1 MKKLLAIAGGLL
13 AASGAYA
20 GFEMPALSINSN
32 IKFETADVSEG
43 LRSMDQN
50 FKSTVEVGLPLFG
63 KSDLYVGVD
72 TTLATNRRKG
82 QSNEVEPYVGFSYD
96 ITDMFTLDLG
106 YQFSRKL
113 SVKGDNNEEIE
124 DEELRLANGGKV
136 TDAIKKQARENLKDL
151 PKANFHKIYVGVM
164 ADIMM
169 KPSIYFEYDTTQK
182 KANIEGAVDYMF
194 DLVNFGAGGLGIDVG
209 ARVGFSH
216 CKDPDGVKREEW
228 NKMVKSN
235 VAAKK
240 ADPDYKGWI
249 DCKKSWFYAGANADL
264 VYSLNENAKARAGV
278 AFTFNNAKKDDYKN
292 SMNRSKHNVWFSSA
306 MEFSF

>member
-72 TTLATNRRKG
+72 TTLATNRKKG

-106 YQFSRKL
+106 YQFSRKT
-113 SVKGDNNEEIE
+113 SVKGDNKEEIAKAE
-124 DEELRLANGGKV
+124 NVLASGGEITDE
-136 TDAIKKQARENLKDL
+136 IKKQVRESLRL

-182 KANIEGAVDYMF
+182 KANVEGAVDYMF
-194 DLVNFGAGGLGIDVG
+194 DLVNFGAGGLGVDVG
-209 ARVGFSH
+209 AKIGFSH
-216 CKDPDGVKREEW
+216 CKDPEGIKREEW
-228 NKMVKSN
+228 NRRIALG
-235 VAAKK
+235 VANKK
-240 ADPDYKGWI
+240 ANPDYKGYV

>member
-13 AASGAYA
+13 IGSGAYA
-20 GFEMPALSINSN
+20 EFEMPALSINSS

-43 LRSMDQN
+43 TRSMDQN
-50 FKSTVEVGLPLFG
+50 FKPSVEVGLPLFG

-72 TTLATNRRKG
+72 STLATNRKKG
-82 QSNEVEPYVGFSYD
+82 QSNEVSPYIGFSYD

-106 YQFSRKL
+106 YQFSRKT
-113 SVKGDNNEEIE
+113 SVKDDNRGEKEKFEADAKKDGVVI
-124 DEELRLANGGKV
+124 
-136 TDAIKKQARENLKDL
+136 TDQMRKKLDGEL

-164 ADIMM
+164 ADVLMR
-169 KPSIYFEYDTTQK
+169 PSVYFEYDTTQK
-182 KANIEGAVDYMF
+182 KANIEGAVGYTL
-194 DLVNFGAGGLGIDVG
+194 DLVNFGAGGLGIDLG
-209 ARVGFSH
+209 AKVGFSH
-216 CKDPDGVKREEW
+216 AKDVDGIKRGMWDSLIKGQAIEKEKGKKVEW
-228 NKMVKSN
+228 L
-235 VAAKK
+235 
-240 ADPDYKGWI
+240 
-249 DCKKSWFYAGANADL
+249 DCKKNWFYAGANADL

>member
-72 TTLATNRRKG
+72 TTLATNRKKG

-106 YQFSRKL
+106 YQFSRKT
-113 SVKGDNNEEIE
+113 SVKGDNREEIAKAE
-124 DEELRLANGGKV
+124 NVLANGGEI
-136 TDAIKKQARENLKDL
+136 TDEIKKQARESLHL

-194 DLVNFGAGGLGIDVG
+194 DLVNFGAGGLGVDVG
-209 ARVGFSH
+209 AKIGFSH
-216 CKDPDGVKREEW
+216 CKDPDGIKRGEW
-228 NKMVKSN
+228 DNRIK
-235 VAAKK
+235 AAKAIK
-240 ADPDYKGWI
+240 AANPDYKGWI

>member
-13 AASGAYA
+13 TASGACM
-20 GFEMPALSINSN
+20 GFEMPALSVNSS

-43 LRSMDQN
+43 TRSMDQN
-50 FKSTVEVGLPLFG
+50 FKPSVEVGLPLFG

-72 TTLATNRRKG
+72 STLATNRKKG
-82 QSNEVEPYVGFSYD
+82 QSNEVSPYVGFSYD
-96 ITDMFTLDLG
+96 ITDMFTLDVG
-106 YQFSRKL
+106 YQFSRKT
-113 SVKGDNNEEIE
+113 SVKDDNKVLLEKAAAGLAASAGQPVS
-124 DEELRLANGGKV
+124 DEHR
-136 TDAIKKQARENLKDL
+136 KQASKGL

-182 KANIEGAVDYMF
+182 KANVEGAVDYMF
-194 DLVNFGAGGLGIDVG
+194 DLVNFGAGGLGVDVG
-209 ARVGFSH
+209 AKIGFSH
-216 CKDPDGVKREEW
+216 CKDPNGVKRGVWDVLE
-228 NKMVKSN
+228 KSHQN
-235 VAAKK
+235 TKK
-240 ADPDYKGWI
+240 ANPDYKGWI

-278 AFTFNNAKKDDYKN
+278 AFTFNSAKKDDYKN